1 VLRFR
6 ASGGTKF
13 SRFAGNAPHLFVYGA
28 NMEAMR
34 EAWTD
39 ERLDDLTVRMDRGF
53 DRVDRDLREL
63 RVEMDA
69 QFDRLEGKMER
80 LEAKMERL
88 EAKMDKRFD
97 SMWRMTL
104 AAYLTIVGLIV
115 TQL

>member
-1 VLRFR
+1 
-6 ASGGTKF
+6 
-13 SRFAGNAPHLFVYGA
+13 
-28 NMEAMR
+28 MR

-63 RVEMDA
+63 RVEMDGR
-69 QFDRLEGKMER
+69 FDRVEGRMDRLEGKMER

-104 AAYLTIVGLIV
+104 GAYLTIVGLIL

>member
-1 VLRFR
+1 
-6 ASGGTKF
+6 
-13 SRFAGNAPHLFVYGA
+13 
-28 NMEAMR
+28 MEAMR

-53 DRVDRDLREL
+53 DRVDGDLREL

-69 QFDRLEGKMER
+69 RFDRVEGRFDRAEGRMDRLEGKMER
-80 LEAKMERL
+80 LET
-88 EAKMDKRFD
+88 KMDKRFD

>member
-1 VLRFR
+1 
-6 ASGGTKF
+6 
-13 SRFAGNAPHLFVYGA
+13 
-28 NMEAMR
+28 MR

-80 LEAKMERL
+80 LEAKM
-88 EAKMDKRFD
+88 DKRFD